1 MDWKNH
7 KSEGRT
13 TFLSDHHSE
22 EGFLPSGFSLLGSAC
37 AWIETAFAASLFLF
51 LQDSPILTGQW
62 VNGILEPN
70 GGGLAQSVIDRPA
83 LHP

>member
-1 MDWKNH
+1 MRILQKR
-7 KSEGRT
+7 GQIP
-13 TFLSDHHSE
+13 FLSDHHSE
-22 EGFLPSGFSLLGSAC
+22 EGFSTRRVF

-62 VNGILEPN
+62 VNGTLEPN